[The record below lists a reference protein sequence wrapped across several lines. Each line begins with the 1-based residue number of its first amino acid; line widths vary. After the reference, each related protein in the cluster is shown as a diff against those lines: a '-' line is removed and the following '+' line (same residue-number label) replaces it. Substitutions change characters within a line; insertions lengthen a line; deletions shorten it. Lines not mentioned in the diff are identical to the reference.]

1 MLSFDV
7 AAGAIFL
14 VVAAIIGVGRLFIGA
29 HYPSDIAA
37 GIVVGLIAA
46 GVVVRFLPRFVSW
59 VVSYVERLTDPVLR
73 SLGRRTAE

>member
-1 MLSFDV
+1 V
-7 AAGAIFL
+7 I
-14 VVAAIIGVGRLFIGA
+14 
-29 HYPSDIAA
+29 
-37 GIVVGLIAA
+37 GLIAA